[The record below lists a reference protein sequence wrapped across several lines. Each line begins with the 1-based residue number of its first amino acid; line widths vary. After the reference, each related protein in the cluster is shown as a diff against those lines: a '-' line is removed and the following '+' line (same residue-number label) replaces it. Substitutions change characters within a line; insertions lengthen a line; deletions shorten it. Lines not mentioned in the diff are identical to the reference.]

1 MKMNFK
7 LPKTQGLCYN
17 QTTQKAGRAPKRFE
31 RLVLEAFFMC
41 ETERSIFV
49 AYLEIVNVKGV
60 SAVYPGMNA
69 FNVKRET
76 NV

>member
-17 QTTQKAGRAPKRFE
+17 QTAQRAGRASKRFG

-41 ETERSIFV
+41 ETERSIFM
-49 AYLEIVNVKGV
+49 AYLEIVNVKERERGV
-60 SAVYPGMNA
+60 SGYERFQRQA
-69 FNVKRET
+69 
-76 NV
+76 